1 MTNSIGGIGM
11 NQNTNLQT
19 LLDTGTDAFTNLW
32 SMTISLS
39 DGKDYTARV
48 TSSTLPHPERKT
60 LDIPYMNT
68 KVPVKT
74 PFFDLDKR
82 LTFSIR
88 IDRDY
93 FVYKW
98 LMDNINSDSYEALDM
113 PESSYPKFDVTF
125 MAENTNGKG
134 LVSHTYK
141 NCSVVSV
148 GKNLQYSYDSAKA
161 LVVPVTLIYEYKDP
175 KFTNNP
181 YNDLNVRNNGR

>member
-1 MTNSIGGIGM
+1 MTNSVGEIGM

-19 LLDTGTDAFTNLW
+19 LLDTGMDAFSNLW

-39 DGKDYTARV
+39 DGKDYVARV
-48 TSSTLPHPERKT
+48 TSSTLPQPERKT
-60 LDIPYMNT
+60 VDMPYMNT
-68 KVPVKT
+68 RVPVRT

-88 IDRDY
+88 IDSNY

-98 LMDNINSDSYEALDM
+98 LMDHINSNSHEALDM
-113 PESSYPKFDVTF
+113 DESSYPKFDVTF
-125 MAENTNGKG
+125 TAENTEGKG

-161 LVVPVTLIYEYKDP
+161 LVAPVTLIYEYKDP

-181 YNDLNVRNNGR
+181 YNDLKVRDNGR